1 MDALPDIAD
10 TIRRLNEAY
19 AQTLSAMTKAVESF
33 PKPGSEAQRRL
44 AEEWLRVARMSK
56 DGIVTAV
63 NQGFELWERECRRA
77 LGALPTEPLGNPM
90 EAWAENWRK
99 TLDAF
104 TGASKLGE
112 AWSEE
117 ARKQF
122 ELAQQAMQ
130 EGLRVWQRFWQ
141 PGERKP

>member
-1 MDALPDIAD
+1 
-10 TIRRLNEAY
+10 
-19 AQTLSAMTKAVESF
+19 
-33 PKPGSEAQRRL
+33 
-44 AEEWLRVARMSK
+44 
-56 DGIVTAV
+56 
-63 NQGFELWERECRRA
+63 
-77 LGALPTEPLGNPM
+77 M